1 MNARIA
7 ACALMLCALP
17 LRAQNT
23 SPQSPAQQPTTQTRS
38 SASEQSTIDPAK
50 AADIRKLQ
58 ELRGDKQN
66 AAQVMDTMLKT
77 LRPLMTKALP
87 PGDYRDK
94 LIELFVQK
102 LQTKDLSQAILD
114 AAVPIYDKY
123 LSDDDIKSLIQFY
136 ESPVGRKLAAVTPAL
151 MAELQGVGEK
161 QGEEEG
167 RQTMLEVLAENPDLE
182 QDLEAAGKATKTQ

>member
-1 MNARIA
+1 
-7 ACALMLCALP
+7 
-17 LRAQNT
+17 
-23 SPQSPAQQPTTQTRS
+23 
-38 SASEQSTIDPAK
+38 
-50 AADIRKLQ
+50 
-58 ELRGDKQN
+58 
-66 AAQVMDTMLKT
+66 
-77 LRPLMTKALP
+77 MTKALP
-87 PGDYRDK
+87 PGDYRDR

-136 ESPVGRKLAAVTPAL
+136 ESPAGRKLAAVTPAL

-167 RQTMLEVLAENPDLE
+167 RQTMLEVLAQNPDLE
-182 QDLEAAGKATKTQ
+182 QALEAAGKATKTQ

>member
-7 ACALMLCALP
+7 ACALLLCALP

-23 SPQSPAQQPTTQTRS
+23 SPQPPAQPPATPTRS

-50 AADIRKLQ
+50 VADIRKLQ

-167 RQTMLEVLAENPDLE
+167 RQTMLEVLAQNPDLE
-182 QDLEAAGKATKTQ
+182 QALEAAGKATKTQ